1 MIIIYLQVG
10 HVYANADT
18 QSRKNL
24 NEKEDRYLS
33 FSFSWL
39 LT

>member
-18 QSRKNL
+18 QRRKNL
-24 NEKEDRYLS
+24 NKKKIGIYL
-33 FSFSWL
+33 FLFL
-39 LT
+39 DY